1 MFENCFLKFF
11 LRNRDSNSIIE
22 IISKNELQLT
32 QQ

>member
-11 LRNRDSNSIIE
+11 LRSPDSNSIIE
-22 IISKNELQLT
+22 IILKNELQLT